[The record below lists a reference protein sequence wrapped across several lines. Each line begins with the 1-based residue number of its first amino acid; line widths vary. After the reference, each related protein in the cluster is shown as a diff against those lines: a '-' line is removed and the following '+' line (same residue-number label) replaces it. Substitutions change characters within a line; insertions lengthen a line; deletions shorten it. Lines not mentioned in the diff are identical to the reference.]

1 MAQRKT
7 PLQKPSPAELHS
19 ASLRILHWFFA
30 YPDRDWTFTEICEN
44 TNTAKK
50 TALPILDAFF
60 KDKVIKKTELG
71 RSWRLVAN
79 TESPYFIRMKI
90 ATNLANIYGTTLVD
104 QIREAYPQA
113 KSITLFGSFR
123 KGEDA
128 PGSDMDIAV
137 EIPGTK
143 QPRIE
148 HFSTIISIGYRPNVS
163 VNVLLFSRDTTD
175 INLFSNIVN
184 GIVLDGFLEAKP

>member
-1 MAQRKT
+1 MVQRKT
-7 PLQKPSPAELHS
+7 PLQKPSKAELHS
-19 ASLRILHWFFA
+19 ASLRILYWFFA
-30 YPDRDWTFTEICEN
+30 YPDRDWTFTEICKN

-50 TALPILDAFF
+50 TALPILATFF
-60 KDKVIKKTELG
+60 NEQVIKKTELG
-71 RSWRLVAN
+71 RSWRLIAN
-79 TESPYFIRMKI
+79 VESPYFKRIKI
-90 ATNLANIYGTTLVD
+90 ASNLANIYSTMLLD

-113 KSITLFGSFR
+113 RSITLFGSFR

-128 PGSDMDIAV
+128 PGSDVDIAV

-143 QPRIE
+143 QPHVER
-148 HFSTIISIGYRPNVS
+148 FSTITTLGYRPNVF
-163 VNVLLFSRDTTD
+163 VNVLLFSRDNID